1 MKKYIINFFPSN
13 QSTEVEEGTTIA
25 EAAQRADVF
34 INNLCGWQGV
44 CGKCRVQVQKGKAEA
59 EENAIGFFSE
69 DDIEKGFVLACQTEI
84 HDNLDI
90 LIPPESRMED
100 SQIMTGGTSETRDK
114 AKSTPLVRKIYLE
127 LDPPTLEDNISDV
140 DRIYR
145 ALRKQYGWQLFDI
158 PLTCLRELSDKL
170 RQNDWKITL
179 TVSKDKDRHR
189 IMKIEPLD
197 TTDVNYGIAVDVGT
211 TTVVVQLLDM
221 NSGRVIGVEGTHNQ
235 QASYGED
242 VISRMIYA
250 CGKGGLAPMHDAII
264 KNINQLIEKLA
275 GDNGI
280 SLDQIYAVVNAGNT
294 TMSHFLLG
302 LTPCAIRLDPY
313 VPTINEYPQIPA
325 KNTGININPN
335 GLLETIPSVA
345 SYVGGDI
352 VAGVMASGIADSEVV
367 KGLIDIGTNGEIAI
381 GNNEWLVCCSASAGP
396 AFEGGGTRCGMR
408 ATKGAIEK
416 IEIANGEVVYQT
428 IGGAR
433 PRGICGSA
441 LIDSIYELVKNKI
454 IGADGKFHRTLKD
467 PRLTIQDN
475 IPAYTIAHPDETE
488 TGEAIIITEP
498 DIDNLIKSKGAVFAA
513 IKSLVDYIGLGFD
526 QIDTFFVAGGFG
538 NYLNIPK
545 AVAIGLL
552 PDMPVEQIQ
561 FIGNSSL
568 TGARMCLQS
577 EKAREKCINIAR
589 SMTNIELSVYQPF
602 TDEYIAALFLPHTN
616 RKLFPSV
623 DY

>member
-13 QSTEVEEGTTIA
+13 QSTEVEEGITIA
-25 EAAQRADVF
+25 EAAQQADVF
-34 INNLCGWQGV
+34 INNLCGGQGV
-44 CGKCRVQVQKGKAEA
+44 CGKCRVQVIKGKAEA
-59 EENAIGFFSE
+59 EENAMGFFSE

-100 SQIMTGGTSETRDK
+100 SQIMTGGASETRDETE
-114 AKSTPLVRKIYLE
+114 SGPLVRKIYLE

-140 DRIYR
+140 DRIFR

-158 PLTCLRELSDKL
+158 PLTCLQELSDKL

-197 TTDVNYGIAVDVGT
+197 TTGVNYGVAVDVGT
-211 TTVVVQLLDM
+211 TTVVVQLVDM
-221 NSGRVIGVEGTHNQ
+221 NSGRIMGVEGTHNQ

-250 CGKGGLAPMHDAII
+250 CGKGGLAPLHDAII

-280 SLDQIYAVVNAGNT
+280 SPDQIYAVVNAGNT

-325 KNTGININPN
+325 KNTGINIHPN

-352 VAGVMASGIADSEVV
+352 VAGVMASGIADSEAV

-396 AFEGGGTRCGMR
+396 AFEGGGTSCGMR

-416 IEIANGEVVYQT
+416 IEIANGVVAYQT

-454 IGADGKFHRTLKD
+454 IGADGKFHKTLKD
-467 PRLTIQDN
+467 PRLTIRDN
-475 IPAYTIAHPDETE
+475 IPAYTIAHADETE

-513 IKSLVDYIGLGFD
+513 IKSLVDYIGLDFD

-552 PDMPVEQIQ
+552 PDIPVEKIQ

-577 EKAREKCINIAR
+577 EKASEKCINIAR

-623 DY
+623 TY